1 MSIQLIRQG
10 SIAHIVLD
18 NGPVNAFTAAIHK
31 QFYDVLQ
38 EFYNDS
44 SLKVGIWR
52 SAGEGAFCAGDDIK
66 SPRPEYTDAQL
77 MQRHFTPSEQL
88 QDLGYPGWERE
99 VLRLKRS
106 KPLIAAVQGACVGQ
120 GLAYLLMLTD
130 LRIGTPKA
138 RFGFPEIT
146 YGMGGAA
153 GATQLNQQIPHTAA
167 MYMVLT
173 GKLVDA
179 DYALTHH
186 LINEIVAEDQ
196 LLARAMELAQ
206 DIAKH
211 PSLALQVELETYHQ
225 TKTMSREDALT
236 YAEQVY
242 RLQRFALSDGT
253 QPLASTGR
261 KDS

>member
-10 SIAHIVLD
+10 CIAHIVLD
-18 NGPVNAFTAAIHK
+18 NAPVNAFTADLHK
-31 QFYDVLQ
+31 QFYDALR
-38 EFYNDS
+38 EFYADA

-52 SAGEGAFCAGDDIK
+52 SVGEGAFCAGDDIK
-66 SPRPEYTDAQL
+66 APRPEYTEAQL
-77 MQRHFTPSEQL
+77 MHRHFTGSAQL
-88 QDLGYPGWERE
+88 EDAGYPGWERE
-99 VLRLKRS
+99 VLRLKRT
-106 KPLIAAVQGACVGQ
+106 KPLIAAVHGACVGQ
-120 GLAYLLMLTD
+120 GLAYLLMMTD

-153 GATQLNQQIPHTAA
+153 GATQLSQQIPHTAA

-179 DYALTHH
+179 NYALTNHI
-186 LINEIVAEDQ
+186 INEIVPEDQ
-196 LLARAMELAQ
+196 LLSRAQELAQ
-206 DIAKH
+206 DIARH
-211 PSLALQVELETYHQ
+211 PALALQVELETYHQ

-253 QPLASTGR
+253 QPLAKRET